1 MKKATRYSEAGVDL
15 ESAARAKSRLAEIV
29 KSTFS
34 DKVIGD
40 FGDFGAVYSL
50 TGLGRGDSC
59 LVSSADGVGTKLK
72 VAIMASRNDTV
83 GHDLVN
89 HLVNDILCLG
99 ARPLFFM
106 DYIGIGKMDEDV
118 VTSLVSGFAAGCRE
132 NGCALLGGET
142 AEMPGVYADKEYDLA
157 GFVVGTVRRDRMP
170 DKKSIQ
176 PGDVIIGFSSTGLHT
191 NGFSLARK
199 AFFETAG
206 MAVDDVVPETGT
218 RIGDEL
224 LSVHKSYLSTIYPL
238 VQKKLVRGL
247 AHITGGG
254 FEGNISRVLPS
265 NVDALIDTTYW
276 KPPGIFRAIERIAG
290 VEKEEMYRVFNMG
303 IGFVVVAGQDDRPK
317 LRKMLRGSDCE
328 VVPVGMITEGTGR
341 VRLKF

>member
-1 MKKATRYSEAGVDL
+1 MKRAERYSEAGVDL

-29 KSTFS
+29 ESTFTE
-34 DKVIGD
+34 KVVGD
-40 FGDFGAVYSL
+40 FGDFGSVYSL
-50 TGLGRGDSC
+50 TGIGRNDSY

-72 VAIMASRNDTV
+72 VAIMVSRHDTI

-118 VTSLVSGFAAGCRE
+118 VSSLVSGFAAGCRE
-132 NGCALLGGET
+132 NGCALIGGET
-142 AEMPGVYADKEYDLA
+142 AEMPGLYAEDEYDLA
-157 GFVVGTVRRDRMP
+157 GFIVGVTRRNLLP
-170 DKKSIQ
+170 DKQSIK
-176 PGDVIIGFSSTGLHT
+176 PGDVIVGFSSTGLHT

-206 MAVDDVVPETGT
+206 MAISDVLPETG
-218 RIGDEL
+218 RKIGDDL
-224 LSVHKSYLSTIYPL
+224 LSVHKSYFATIYPL
-238 VQKKLVRGL
+238 VRKKLIKGL

-254 FEGNISRVLPS
+254 FEGNISRILPS

-276 KPPGIFRAIERIAG
+276 KPPGVFRAIERIAA

-303 IGFVVVAGQDDRPK
+303 IGLVIVAGQEDRPN

-328 VVPVGMITEGTGR
+328 VVPVGVITEGTGQ
-341 VRLKF
+341 VHLKF